1 MTPPKTEQFRPPDVE
16 ADDREATDMRID
28 RHWVLDKRIP
38 LPLLAGIGLQTG
50 AFIWWV
56 ATFSAVITGRVDAQ
70 GDRIVNLEHT
80 VTSLGP
86 ISERLVKME
95 TKFDAVAESLTE
107 IKALLRQVPTRQAP

>member
-1 MTPPKTEQFRPPDVE
+1 MPSRNEQVPQSNV
-16 ADDREATDMRID
+16 DDEEVPNMRVD
-28 RHWVLDKRIP
+28 RQWVLDKRIP

-56 ATFSAVITGRVDAQ
+56 ATFSASITGRVDAQ
-70 GDRIVNLEHT
+70 GDRIINLEHT

-95 TKFDAVAESLTE
+95 TKFDGMAESLTE
-107 IKALLRQVPTRQAP
+107 IKNLLRQVPTRAAP